1 MKEGKD
7 ITGIFFELIQIAI
20 GTKSAG
26 AFEHT
31 MDNDMWQQIYD
42 MSVKHTL
49 AGIVFIGV
57 TKLPM
62 EKRPHKQL
70 FLQWHVL
77 CERIKEKNKRLD
89 KAVRNVSQKFTE
101 AGFENTIIKGQGVAQ
116 LYPEPLYRTPGDID
130 IWLKG
135 SRKDIFRYIKKY
147 IPDCMPVYH
156 NANFNVSND
165 VDIEV
170 HFTPSWMFC
179 YFTNRR
185 LQKYFKEQQQLQMCN
200 IKRTAEGVE
209 FHAPDNNFNRVFILI
224 HIYRHLLSEGI
235 GLRQLLDYHMV
246 LAQGFSRE
254 ERDETMR
261 VLKELRM
268 DGFAAACM
276 YVLQKVFNTK
286 DEFMLTLPDMGEGEF
301 VLNEI
306 MIAGNFGKYDPRQ
319 SILEKKN
326 IATTFFRRIKNVWRF
341 IKYHP
346 TEVLWAPIFKIWH
359 FVWRNIYFRIN

>member
-1 MKEGKD
+1 MKEEKD

-20 GTKSAG
+20 GAKDAKTFG
-26 AFEHT
+26 HT
-31 MDNDMWQQIYD
+31 LGNDMWQQIYD

-70 FLQWHVL
+70 YIQWHVL
-77 CERIKEKNKRLD
+77 CERIKEKNKKLD
-89 KAVRNVSQKFTE
+89 KATQNVSRKFLQE
-101 AGFENTIIKGQGVAQ
+101 GFENTILKGQGIAQ
-116 LYPEPLYRTPGDID
+116 LYPEPLYRIPGDID

-135 SRKDIFRYIKKY
+135 RKKDIFHYVKKY
-147 IPDCMPVYH
+147 IPDCKPLYH
-156 NANFNVSND
+156 HVDFDVSND
-165 VDIEV
+165 VEIEV

-185 LQKYFKEQQQLQMCN
+185 LQKYFKEQQVLQMRN
-200 IKRTAEGVE
+200 IKKTAEGIE
-209 FHAPDNNFNRVFILI
+209 LHAPDNNFNRVFILV

-246 LAQGFSRE
+246 LAQGFTE
-254 ERDETMR
+254 QERDETMK

-268 DGFAAACM
+268 SGFAAASM
-276 YVLQKVFNTK
+276 YVLKKVFNTN
-286 DEFMLTLPDMGEGEF
+286 DEFMLTEPDCEEGEF
-301 VLNEI
+301 MLNEI

-319 SILEKKN
+319 SISQNKS
-326 IATTFFRRIKNVWRF
+326 IATTFFRRIRNIWRF

-359 FVWRNIYFRIN
+359 FTWRNIYFRIN